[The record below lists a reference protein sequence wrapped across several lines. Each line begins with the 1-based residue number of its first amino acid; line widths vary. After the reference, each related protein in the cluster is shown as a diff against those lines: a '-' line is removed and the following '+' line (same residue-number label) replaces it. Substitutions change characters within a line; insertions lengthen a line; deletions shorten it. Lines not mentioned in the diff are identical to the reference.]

1 MIFLGLIRVFGYQ
14 HFENNHSSIREMLLP
29 KCVTSILQM
38 QLVLQEIHI
47 RDKMILL
54 YAYLI
59 SVES

>member
-1 MIFLGLIRVFGYQ
+1 
-14 HFENNHSSIREMLLP
+14 MLLP

-38 QLVLQEIHI
+38 QLVLQEIYI